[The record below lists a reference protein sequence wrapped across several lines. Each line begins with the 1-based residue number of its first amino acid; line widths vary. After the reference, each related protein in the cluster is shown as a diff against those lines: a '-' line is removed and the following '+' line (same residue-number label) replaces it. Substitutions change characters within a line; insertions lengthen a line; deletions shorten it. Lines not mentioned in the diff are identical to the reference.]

1 MIPLLAGMVG
11 GAALGGY
18 GAYEGNK
25 NTRKKNNAIQ
35 SNATAMQGDIR
46 GMEEGR
52 VRGLREQYAPLVGND
67 FAGDTQA
74 YYDALENADYS
85 QFDLA
90 APEDFAFDQA
100 AETQRQLNPELQA
113 IIDRS
118 TGEVTNSAA
127 NAGKLFSG
135 AAGKGIARATADIQ
149 AKEWD
154 AASQRAQTERTN
166 KYQQWTDK
174 FKTPRPSL
182 RTTAATW
189 NLDSRTRAPS
199 LASSPRHTANRSE
212 HSRVFRMRQIPLS
225 YRASNKVT
233 TPARQTKASAPT
245 SWQVLAE
252 PLAVPEAC
260 TVCLAVP
267 AGRNNYARISCELQP
282 TALSGTRSN
291 GHRSPVG

>member
-1 MIPLLAGMVG
+1 MIPLLAGMAAG
-11 GAALGGY
+11 GAL
-18 GAYEGNK
+18 GAYGSVSKNK
-25 NTRKKNNAIQ
+25 NARAQNNAIQ
-35 SNATAMQGDIR
+35 NNATAMQGDIR
-46 GMEEGR
+46 GTEEGR
-52 VRGLREQYAPLVGND
+52 IRGLGEQYAPLVGND

-74 YYDALENADYS
+74 YYDALDNADYS

-135 AAGKGIARATADIQ
+135 AAGKDIARATADIQ

-174 FKTPRPSL
+174 FKNAQTVAENNRNNMDSGL
-182 RTTAATW
+182 KNKGAKFGIQSNAYGQQIGAQQGIQNSADTAV
-189 NLDSRTRAPS
+189 LQSKQQGYD
-199 LASSPRHTANRSE
+199 
-212 HSRVFRMRQIPLS
+212 
-225 YRASNKVT
+225 
-233 TPARQTKASAPT
+233 ASAANKGL
-245 SWQVLAE
+245 SSNFMAGLGG
-252 PLAVPEAC
+252 AVSG
-260 TVCLAVP
+260 
-267 AGRNNYARISCELQP
+267 AGSVYGMFGGGGGEK
-282 TALSGTRSN
+282 
-291 GHRSPVG
+291 

>member
-35 SNATAMQGDIR
+35 SNATTMQGDIR
-46 GMEEGR
+46 GIEEGR
-52 VRGLREQYAPLVGND
+52 VKALGEQYAPLVGSD

-74 YYDALENADYS
+74 YYDALDNADYS

-174 FKTPRPSL
+174 FKNAQTI
-182 RTTAATW
+182 AE
-189 NLDSRTRAPS
+189 N
-199 LASSPRHTANRSE
+199 NRSNMD
-212 HSRVFRMRQIPLS
+212 SGLKNKGTKFGIQSNAYGQQIGAQQGIQNAADTAFLQS
-225 YRASNKVT
+225 KQQGYD
-233 TPARQTKASAPT
+233 ASAANKGL
-245 SWQVLAE
+245 SSNFMAGLGG
-252 PLAVPEAC
+252 AVSG
-260 TVCLAVP
+260 
-267 AGRNNYARISCELQP
+267 AGSMYSMFGGAGGEK
-282 TALSGTRSN
+282 
-291 GHRSPVG
+291 